1 MKLITTSFI
10 LFLTICI
17 VLGENVKKCPSL
29 TFTDGKGCH
38 CYEPSRYMVC
48 NGIDKDWMKSFNPD
62 KVYEI
67 DTLVIRDSPD
77 FPLLSEHFSDNKDT
91 KKGITYQSLIISL
104 NSDPKFEKHVL
115 DELVAG
121 ATTKI
126 EIKINLPG
134 NKLTIDSKKFQDSL
148 TSISFSNVKLSNF
161 KENAFTS
168 LQNVQSLFFD
178 NVDLGVDVT
187 KINMPAA
194 LTRIE
199 IINSPS
205 FSGSFKYVPHDC
217 EAEKQIEII
226 LKNNKN
232 LNDFDTSEMFKD
244 EKCKYFVDLTG
255 VGLNE
260 DYLIKNAPKFI
271 KDTKK
276 PDNLFIIFRDVKLKC
291 DYCVQKWYKSRE
303 SYLHSIKCSDKDK
316 FIDELILPKDKYT
329 KDPND
334 HRCDP

>member
-17 VLGENVKKCPSL
+17 VVGENVEKCPSL
-29 TFTDGKGCH
+29 TFTNGKGCY

-48 NGIDKDWMKSFNPD
+48 YGIDKDWMKTFVPD
-62 KVYEI
+62 KVYAI
-67 DTLVIRDSPD
+67 DTLVIRNSPN
-77 FPLLSEHFSDNKDT
+77 FPLLSEHFLDNKDT
-91 KKGITYQSLIISL
+91 KKLESGITYKSLIISL
-104 NSDPKFEKHVL
+104 NTDPKFEQQVL

-121 ATTKI
+121 ATEKI
-126 EIKINLPG
+126 EIKINSLPV
-134 NKLTIDSKKFQDSL
+134 NPITIDSTKFQNTL

-187 KINMPAA
+187 QINMPAA

-217 EAEKQIEII
+217 KAEKQIEII
-226 LKNNKN
+226 LKNNKQ
-232 LNDFDTSEMFKD
+232 LTDFDTSEMFKD

-255 VGLNE
+255 SGLKE
-260 DYLIKNAPKFI
+260 DYLTKNAPKFLKDKI
-271 KDTKK
+271 KPEK
-276 PDNLFIIFRDVKLKC
+276 LFIIFRDISLNC
-291 DYCVQKWYKSRE
+291 DFCVQKWYLSAE
-303 SYLHSIKCSDKDK
+303 LYAHSIKCAVEKQFLDVLAKDK
-316 FIDELILPKDKYT
+316 FKKTEK
-329 KDPND
+329 N
-334 HRCDP
+334 HC